1 MCELR
6 LPLLSWIGLS
16 DNKSLVWVEGDAEA
30 LSFDDN
36 SMDGYTIAFGIRNVT
51 HIEKA
56 LAEAY
61 RLYKYCTPSSV
72 PWSCWFQW
80 VMHKSYKTLQL
91 SQGTKTGRKIL
102 VPWAQ
107 PCWHSDLQRCV
118 SFVDDYTF
126 ALESKVHKFFLFF
139 LVSLIV
145 PLCYLFCR
153 YDLYSFKVIPNLGE
167 LIAGDRDSYQYLVE
181 SVRRFPPQVRN
192 IQRFDLLEWFGR
204 FR

>member
-1 MCELR
+1 MSHTSKR
-6 LPLLSWIGLS
+6 LSRRLIGIQIS
-16 DNKSLVWVEGDAEA
+16 
-30 LSFDDN
+30 
-36 SMDGYTIAFGIRNVT
+36 
-51 HIEKA
+51 
-56 LAEAY
+56 
-61 RLYKYCTPSSV
+61 TPSWV
-72 PWSCWFQW
+72 HWSCWYQW

-118 SFVDDYTF
+118 SFVDYYTF

-192 IQRFDLLEWFGR
+192 IQTFWFAWMVWKI
-204 FR
+204 